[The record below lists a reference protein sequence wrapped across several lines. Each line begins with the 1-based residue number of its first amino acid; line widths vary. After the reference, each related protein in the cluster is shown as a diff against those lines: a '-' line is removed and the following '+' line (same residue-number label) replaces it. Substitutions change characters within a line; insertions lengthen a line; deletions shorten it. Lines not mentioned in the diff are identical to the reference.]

1 MIMPC
6 VGILSPIIMDTSSS
20 STNQINTCRST
31 DFGQPEINSTS
42 SHTLENSDY
51 MGSGHRKSSNNN
63 IDINNS
69 SKAQNCSPD
78 LSHLSY
84 TMVSTPQPPPLDL
97 SNIPNSPSKSQTIDF
112 MEVSSGMILNSPK
125 TTGSLETNTTSTTVT
140 VTVTTTVSSTADT
153 IHDTSINSKSNMKC
167 EVNSNPQDLNPIVPT
182 IEKLAN
188 VNWIEAL
195 KQYTEPHMTIKTN
208 TNESNLDNEIDLTK
222 TSEHNNNNKLN
233 NEQINF
239 NSQTSSPDLTAH
251 FQAILT
257 NLSEFLFNSSQLT
270 NFPKNPMIGNLSYSS
285 PSSATTTSVSL
296 SNSSTSQINSD
307 NLKFDNRN
315 QQSTSLSNSIYPQ
328 NYIEHQ
334 TGYNMFNAADLSST
348 NPSLAIT
355 ASLLSLLVGGQKP
368 SPFLEQPLPQPSTYS
383 KCPISSPK
391 SYQSP
396 DFYPQQFLG
405 NTSIVP
411 PPQPSPSLSQVPPSK
426 FPKSSVTLQHMPL
439 QSSLSPHRSLAATS
453 CPLVDLPNLNESKS
467 SDPRDLLYQL
477 GQQLMAMATSG
488 INGTRPSLDL
498 WNMSNTDGNYN
509 SLNLTSL
516 SNRSNPAYIQ
526 PHINSSTGHIPEQV
540 KSPSLPSSSSLVPS
554 VTSSSY
560 NTSGLEK
567 SFHHIPPPLQ
577 QHHPNTNTGPFSGIS
592 MRGNQKY
599 SAYYQHQRKQGF
611 QTGGMNEYVN
621 NTVGRRQRNSLS
633 PLSTNT
639 RYVGRRLR
647 SGLNNTLLSGTN
659 LEMRNSQRFP
669 AIRNQTASTGNTA
682 STTNSNSNNTGNT
695 VSSSGNSCANFRGNT
710 SYRMMSNIGNLASS
724 HVLNPIKSHLQTEN
738 MNNTT
743 HGHVSSNNNSNNNSS
758 QQTTRHRETAFICSC
773 GKDFESLYIFTLH
786 MKDTGHKPKC
796 DQAEKDIPKLVRG
809 QDMWINSETEQTREI
824 LRCMRCHQSFRS
836 LPELTMHMMKTNH
849 YSEIVYNDSG
859 RCVFVNPDDNRRGS
873 GSTAGSSHYSGS
885 SNLSHTPGKSGLS
898 VMGTFGGRRSH
909 RNMNMNW
916 LNNTQTNNSN
926 ARLSSNEELNSV
938 MKQSIKQHTLTCD
951 KYDTDNSGEISKR
964 FGHLDDEKHLIK
976 SNQLSTSK
984 EYCEEGKNEDEEI
997 QDVQNN
1003 INSLPSPTSSQLGV
1017 SLSPSSTLCKTEE
1030 ENQQSAKSS
1039 LVYDDTLN
1047 KITRKQDTELLENEN
1062 NNNVLQK
1069 VESFAEISINNNNL
1083 STKNE
1088 FSNQNFIQSTS
1099 PESVISVVERN
1110 SPTMRLSPKLHR
1122 KRTYSEAGI
1131 SINSVSDIP
1140 TSNTSTSVDT
1150 VSCTPTS
1157 SPITT
1162 SRNELNY
1169 DDKLDFD
1176 MTVDAKQVIPST
1188 SNSSNTSSKVSST
1201 SEMNKNFSE
1210 SPLSSLQKLVDTTH
1224 KPVKSSSILNSS
1236 SSTNYSSLNLTNN
1249 NIISSNTNN
1258 NKFSRSL
1265 GLTNTTTVHSQY
1277 SPNKSGMN
1285 TCPNSPYSVHSTI
1298 SSGKIQTS
1306 PLSSPI
1312 AENDNLIPALS
1323 ALYAYVERSSS
1334 SSTQLRD
1341 NQCNFK
1347 NDLVSPNNGSNNN
1360 NDNNNNGINNN
1371 NSNNNSNNDNCELN
1385 KDNLPFNNPDK
1396 LNDMNSSVSSPSLLN
1411 HLSTSTINSNAP
1423 NYPCNNDNA
1432 TLLSSQSSPQHS
1444 AVMSQMLPTFPI
1456 PTHPLIQAIY
1466 DAAMSNLAG
1475 QYLNPQIST
1484 CSSNTSMND
1493 PLNTFKYA
1501 VMNFKE
1507 ALDSFEVSST
1517 NTQTNVIQT
1526 PPTSST
1532 TTTPMLPSIGN
1543 NNGNDGHTMD
1553 LANNWLNMLRLL
1565 VESTEKSDGINSGC
1579 CKSINSYSES
1589 PNSNMSTALDRFGS
1603 HRLDDFTQHSSNSK
1617 SLPTTAVHEQST
1629 SSTQQKMLPSLQND
1643 SMHLNYSLAM
1653 NRNRSNYS
1661 YNPTL
1666 PSSSSP
1672 MSTTVMNT
1680 PNMLAANRST
1690 NIPSSFHS
1698 VINRNLNS
1706 YTTANNNNNS
1716 NNISSNINNTNNN
1729 NIMTTIT
1736 KKAKCHFCGKPFANK
1751 GQVRLHI
1758 SKNKCPCL
1766 LQQSCHVAALT
1777 AAFGSSTN
1785 NNTNTV
1791 TNNNNSSVRKMP
1803 QSVGTVKSNPVNTY
1817 LSSTVSKRNN
1827 NITGGNTI
1835 IATTNNSN
1843 VSQTFT
1849 DSIHHCTSNSLGSN
1863 SKDDLTS
1870 APSALSLLKER
1881 FQNYDVNQNSTN
1893 YPNFS
1898 SYLPTNVSNS
1908 VDLKL
1913 TPTSSSTITSLSS
1926 SNNVFPYSS
1935 KTSTASMPISSSM
1948 SNISWLGGLN
1958 CTPSFPTSQLNKDAE
1973 FMNTSI
1979 PGTASTAAA
1988 VNAGHLAAMALLAQ
2002 TLVQLKNASQ
2012 SPSTSNTPLSQ
2023 LMDSVNSNISK
2034 TNMTSPK
2041 PNSSE
2046 NLSESNN
2053 PLLPLIASNL
2063 LNLKPSNQTI
2073 QSGTPFN
2080 FNLESLFNQMNMAKQ
2095 LNSFNWPMNNQAV
2108 NIDDNQSYRQ
2118 PQQSQQQQPQN

>member
-1 MIMPC
+1 MPC
-6 VGILSPIIMDTSSS
+6 VGILTPIIMDTSSS

-31 DFGQPEINSTS
+31 DFTLPEINSPST
-42 SHTLENSDY
+42 HTLQNSDY

-69 SKAQNCSPD
+69 NKAQNRSPD

-97 SNIPNSPSKSQTIDF
+97 SNMPNSPSKSQTIDF
-112 MEVSSGMILNSPK
+112 LEVSSGKMQNSPK
-125 TTGSLETNTTSTTVT
+125 TTGSLETNTTSSIVT
-140 VTVTTTVSSTADT
+140 VTVATTVSSTSD
-153 IHDTSINSKSNMKC
+153 INHDKSINSKSNMKC
-167 EVNSNPQDLNPIVPT
+167 EVNSTPQDLIPIVPT
-182 IEKLAN
+182 IEKLVN

-195 KQYTEPHMTIKTN
+195 KQYTEQHTTTKTN

-270 NFPKNPMIGNLSYSS
+270 NFSKNPMISNLSYST
-285 PSSATTTSVSL
+285 PSSATTTSVPS

-307 NLKFDNRN
+307 NLKFDSRN
-315 QQSTSLSNSIYPQ
+315 QQSTSLSNSMYPQ
-328 NYIEHQ
+328 NFIEHQ
-334 TGYNMFNAADLSST
+334 TGYNMFSAADLSST

-368 SPFLEQPLPQPSTYS
+368 SPFLEQSLPQPSTYS

-391 SYQSP
+391 SYQTP
-396 DFYPQQFLG
+396 DLYPQQFLG

-411 PPQPSPSLSQVPPSK
+411 LPQPSPSSSQVSPSK
-426 FPKSSVTLQHMPL
+426 FSKSSVTLQHMPL
-439 QSSLSPHRSLAATS
+439 QSSLSPHRSLAPAS

-488 INGTRPSLDL
+488 INGTRPNLDL
-498 WNMSNTDGNYN
+498 WNMSNTDSNCN

-516 SNRSNPAYIQ
+516 SNRSNPAHIQ
-526 PHINSSTGHIPEQV
+526 PHINSNAGHIPEQ
-540 KSPSLPSSSSLVPS
+540 
-554 VTSSSY
+554 
-560 NTSGLEK
+560 

-647 SGLNNTLLSGTN
+647 GGLNNALLAGTN

-669 AIRNQTASTGNTA
+669 AIRNQTASIGNTA
-682 STTNSNSNNTGNT
+682 NTINSGGNNTGNT
-695 VSSSGNSCANFRGNT
+695 VSSSGNLCPNFRGNT
-710 SYRMMSNIGNLASS
+710 SYRMMSNIGNIASS

-743 HGHVSSNNNSNNNSS
+743 HGHISSNNSSNNNSS

-873 GSTAGSSHYSGS
+873 NSTASSSHYSGN
-885 SNLSHTPGKSGLS
+885 SNPSHTSGKSGLS

-916 LNNTQTNNSN
+916 LSNTQTNNSN
-926 ARLSSNEELNSV
+926 ARISSNEELNSV
-938 MKQSIKQHTLTCD
+938 MKQNIKQHTLTCD

-964 FGHLDDEKHLIK
+964 FGHLDDDKNVIK
-976 SNQLSTSK
+976 SNQHSTSK
-984 EYCEEGKNEDEEI
+984 GYCEEEKNEDEEI
-997 QDVQNN
+997 QVDAQNN
-1003 INSLPSPTSSQLGV
+1003 INSLSSPTSSQLGI

-1039 LVYDDTLN
+1039 LVYDDTLD
-1047 KITRKQDTELLENEN
+1047 KISRKQDTELIESEN

-1069 VESFAEISINNNNL
+1069 IESFVEISVNNNNL
-1083 STKNE
+1083 STKDE

-1099 PESVISVVERN
+1099 PESVNSAVERN
-1110 SPTMRLSPKLHR
+1110 SPTIRLSPKLHR

-1131 SINSVSDIP
+1131 SINSVLDIP
-1140 TSNTSTSVDT
+1140 TNNTTTSVDT
-1150 VSCTPTS
+1150 VSYTPTS
-1157 SPITT
+1157 SPVTT

-1169 DDKLDFD
+1169 DEKLDFD

-1224 KPVKSSSILNSS
+1224 KPIKSSSLT
-1236 SSTNYSSLNLTNN
+1236 STTS
-1249 NIISSNTNN
+1249 
-1258 NKFSRSL
+1258 
-1265 GLTNTTTVHSQY
+1265 VHSQY

-1298 SSGKIQTS
+1298 SSGKLQTS

-1312 AENDNLIPALS
+1312 AESDNLIPALS

-1334 SSTQLRD
+1334 STQFRD
-1341 NQCNFK
+1341 NQY
-1347 NDLVSPNNGSNNN
+1347 
-1360 NDNNNNGINNN
+1360 
-1371 NSNNNSNNDNCELN
+1371 
-1385 KDNLPFNNPDK
+1385 NLSFNNPDK
-1396 LNDMNSSVSSPSLLN
+1396 LSDMNSSVSSPPLLN
-1411 HLSTSTINSNAP
+1411 HLSTSTISSNTP
-1423 NYPCNNDNA
+1423 NYPCHNDNP

-1484 CSSNTSMND
+1484 CSSNTPMND

-1517 NTQTNVIQT
+1517 NMQSNVIQT
-1526 PPTSST
+1526 PPSSST
-1532 TTTPMLPSIGN
+1532 TTSMLPSVGDN
-1543 NNGNDGHTMD
+1543 SGNDGQAMD
-1553 LANNWLNMLRLL
+1553 LANNWLNMLRSL
-1565 VESTEKSDGINSGC
+1565 VESTEKFDGFNSGC
-1579 CKSINSYSES
+1579 CKSNNSYSES
-1589 PNSNMSTALDRFGS
+1589 SSSNMSTAPDRFGN
-1603 HRLDDFTQHSSNSK
+1603 HRLADFTLHSSNPK
-1617 SLPTTAVHEQST
+1617 SLSTTSIHDQST
-1629 SSTQQKMLPSLQND
+1629 SNIQHKILPSLQND
-1643 SMHLNYSLAM
+1643 SMHLNYSVAM

-1661 YNPTL
+1661 YNSTL

-1672 MSTTVMNT
+1672 ISTTVMNT
-1680 PNMLAANRST
+1680 PNMLAVNRLT

-1698 VINRNLNS
+1698 
-1706 YTTANNNNNS
+1706 
-1716 NNISSNINNTNNN
+1716 
-1729 NIMTTIT
+1729 
-1736 KKAKCHFCGKPFANK
+1736 
-1751 GQVRLHI
+1751 
-1758 SKNKCPCL
+1758 CPCL

-1777 AAFGSSTN
+1777 AAFGSNTN
-1785 NNTNTV
+1785 NNTNTL
-1791 TNNNNSSVRKMP
+1791 TSNNSSVRKMP

-1827 NITGGNTI
+1827 NITSGNTVV
-1835 IATTNNSN
+1835 ATNNNSN

-1849 DSIHHCTSNSLGSN
+1849 DSIHQCTSNSLGSN
-1863 SKDDLTS
+1863 SKDDLIS

-1908 VDLKL
+1908 LEPKL
-1913 TPTSSSTITSLSS
+1913 TPTSSTITSSLSS
-1926 SNNVFPYSS
+1926 SNNVFPHST

-1948 SNISWLGGLN
+1948 SDMSWLGGLN
-1958 CTPSFPTSQLNKDAE
+1958 CTASFPTSQLNKDAE

-2002 TLVQLKNASQ
+2002 TLVQLKNATQ

-2023 LMDSVNSNISK
+2023 LMDSVNSSVSK
-2034 TNMTSPK
+2034 TNITSPK

-2046 NLSESNN
+2046 NLSEQNN
-2053 PLLPLIASNL
+2053 PLLPLLASNL
-2063 LNLKPSNQTI
+2063 LNLKNSNQTL
-2073 QSGTPFN
+2073 QSGMPFN
-2080 FNLESLFNQMNMAKQ
+2080 FNLETLFNQMNMAKQ
-2095 LNSFNWPMNNQAV
+2095 LNSFNWPLNSQAV

-2118 PQQSQQQQPQN
+2118 PQQSQQQQPQD

>member
-6 VGILSPIIMDTSSS
+6 VGILTPIIMDTSSS

-31 DFGQPEINSTS
+31 DFTLPEINSPST
-42 SHTLENSDY
+42 HTLQNSDY

-69 SKAQNCSPD
+69 NKAQNRSPD

-97 SNIPNSPSKSQTIDF
+97 SNMPNSPSKSQTIDF
-112 MEVSSGMILNSPK
+112 LEVSSGKMQNSPK
-125 TTGSLETNTTSTTVT
+125 TTGSLETNTTSSIVT
-140 VTVTTTVSSTADT
+140 VTVATTVSSTSD
-153 IHDTSINSKSNMKC
+153 INHDKSINSKSNMKC
-167 EVNSNPQDLNPIVPT
+167 EVNSTPQDLIPIVPT
-182 IEKLAN
+182 IEKLVN

-195 KQYTEPHMTIKTN
+195 KQYTEQHTTTKTN

-222 TSEHNNNNKLN
+222 TSEHNNNNKPN

-270 NFPKNPMIGNLSYSS
+270 NFSKNPMISNLSYST
-285 PSSATTTSVSL
+285 PSSATTTSVPS

-307 NLKFDNRN
+307 NLKFDSRN
-315 QQSTSLSNSIYPQ
+315 QQSTSLSNSMYPQ
-328 NYIEHQ
+328 NFIEHQ
-334 TGYNMFNAADLSST
+334 TGYNMFSAADLSST

-368 SPFLEQPLPQPSTYS
+368 SPFLEQSLPQPSTYS

-391 SYQSP
+391 SYQTP
-396 DFYPQQFLG
+396 DLYPQQFLG

-411 PPQPSPSLSQVPPSK
+411 LPQPSPSSSQVPPSK
-426 FPKSSVTLQHMPL
+426 FSKSSVTLQHMPL
-439 QSSLSPHRSLAATS
+439 QSSLSPHRSLAPAS

-488 INGTRPSLDL
+488 INGTRPNLDL
-498 WNMSNTDGNYN
+498 WNMSNTDSNCN

-516 SNRSNPAYIQ
+516 SNRSNPAHIQ
-526 PHINSSTGHIPEQV
+526 PHINSNAGHIPEQV
-540 KSPSLPSSSSLVPS
+540 KSPSLSSSSSLVPS
-554 VTSSSY
+554 VTSSF
-560 NTSGLEK
+560 NASGLEK

-647 SGLNNTLLSGTN
+647 SGLNNALLAGTN

-669 AIRNQTASTGNTA
+669 AIRNQTASIGNTA
-682 STTNSNSNNTGNT
+682 NTINSGGNNTGNT
-695 VSSSGNSCANFRGNT
+695 VSSSGNLCPNFRGNT
-710 SYRMMSNIGNLASS
+710 SYRMMSNIGNIASS

-743 HGHVSSNNNSNNNSS
+743 HGHISSNNSSNNNSS

-873 GSTAGSSHYSGS
+873 NSTASSSHYSGN
-885 SNLSHTPGKSGLS
+885 SNPSHTSGKSGLS

-916 LNNTQTNNSN
+916 LSNTQTNNSN
-926 ARLSSNEELNSV
+926 ARISSNEELNSV
-938 MKQSIKQHTLTCD
+938 MKQNIKQHTLTCD

-964 FGHLDDEKHLIK
+964 FGHLDDDKNVIK
-976 SNQLSTSK
+976 SNQHSTSK
-984 EYCEEGKNEDEEI
+984 GYCEEEKNEDEEI
-997 QDVQNN
+997 QVDAQNN
-1003 INSLPSPTSSQLGV
+1003 INSLSSPTSSQLGI

-1039 LVYDDTLN
+1039 LVYDDTLD
-1047 KITRKQDTELLENEN
+1047 KISRKQDTELIESEN

-1069 VESFAEISINNNNL
+1069 IESFVEISVNNNNL
-1083 STKNE
+1083 STKDE

-1099 PESVISVVERN
+1099 PESVNSAVERN
-1110 SPTMRLSPKLHR
+1110 SPTIRLSPKLHR

-1131 SINSVSDIP
+1131 SINSVLDIP
-1140 TSNTSTSVDT
+1140 TNNTTTSVDT
-1150 VSCTPTS
+1150 VSYTPTS
-1157 SPITT
+1157 SPVTT

-1169 DDKLDFD
+1169 DEKLDFD

-1224 KPVKSSSILNSS
+1224 KPIKSSSVLNCS

-1249 NIISSNTNN
+1249 NIISSNANN
-1258 NKFSRSL
+1258 NKFSRSS
-1265 GLTNTTTVHSQY
+1265 GLTSTTSVHSQY

-1298 SSGKIQTS
+1298 SSGKLQTS

-1312 AENDNLIPALS
+1312 AESDNLIPALS

-1334 SSTQLRD
+1334 STQFRD

-1347 NDLVSPNNGSNNN
+1347 NDLAPPNSSNNN
-1360 NDNNNNGINNN
+1360 NN
-1371 NSNNNSNNDNCELN
+1371 NNDNCELS
-1385 KDNLPFNNPDK
+1385 KDNLSFNNPDK
-1396 LNDMNSSVSSPSLLN
+1396 LSDMNSSVSSPPLLN
-1411 HLSTSTINSNAP
+1411 HLSTSTISSNTP
-1423 NYPCNNDNA
+1423 NYPCHNDNP

-1484 CSSNTSMND
+1484 CSSNTPMND

-1517 NTQTNVIQT
+1517 NMQSNVIQT
-1526 PPTSST
+1526 PPSSST
-1532 TTTPMLPSIGN
+1532 TTSMLPSVGDN
-1543 NNGNDGHTMD
+1543 SGNDGQAMD
-1553 LANNWLNMLRLL
+1553 LANNWLNMLRSL
-1565 VESTEKSDGINSGC
+1565 VESTEKFDGFNSGC
-1579 CKSINSYSES
+1579 CKSNNSYSES
-1589 PNSNMSTALDRFGS
+1589 SSSNMSTAPDRFGN
-1603 HRLDDFTQHSSNSK
+1603 HRLADFTLHSSNPK
-1617 SLPTTAVHEQST
+1617 SLSTTSIHDQST
-1629 SSTQQKMLPSLQND
+1629 SNIQHKILPSLQND
-1643 SMHLNYSLAM
+1643 SMHLNYSVAM

-1661 YNPTL
+1661 YNSTL

-1672 MSTTVMNT
+1672 ISTTVMNT
-1680 PNMLAANRST
+1680 PNMLAVNRLT

-1698 VINRNLNS
+1698 VINRSLSS

-1716 NNISSNINNTNNN
+1716 NIISSNTNNTSNN

-1736 KKAKCHFCGKPFANK
+1736 KKAKCHFCSKPFANK

-1777 AAFGSSTN
+1777 AAFGSNTN
-1785 NNTNTV
+1785 NNTNTL
-1791 TNNNNSSVRKMP
+1791 TSNNSSVRKMP

-1827 NITGGNTI
+1827 NITSGNTVV
-1835 IATTNNSN
+1835 ATNNNSN
-1843 VSQTFT
+1843 VNQTFT
-1849 DSIHHCTSNSLGSN
+1849 DSIHQCTSNSLGSN
-1863 SKDDLTS
+1863 SKDDLIS

-1908 VDLKL
+1908 LEPKL
-1913 TPTSSSTITSLSS
+1913 TPTSSTITSSLSS
-1926 SNNVFPYSS
+1926 SNNVFPHST

-1948 SNISWLGGLN
+1948 SDMSWLGGLN
-1958 CTPSFPTSQLNKDAE
+1958 CTASFPTSQLNKDAE

-2002 TLVQLKNASQ
+2002 TLVQLKNATQ

-2023 LMDSVNSNISK
+2023 LMDSVNSSVSK
-2034 TNMTSPK
+2034 TNITSPK

-2046 NLSESNN
+2046 NLSEQNN
-2053 PLLPLIASNL
+2053 PLLPLLASNL
-2063 LNLKPSNQTI
+2063 LNLKNSNQTL
-2073 QSGTPFN
+2073 QSGMPFN
-2080 FNLESLFNQMNMAKQ
+2080 FNLETLFNQMNMAKQ
-2095 LNSFNWPMNNQAV
+2095 LNSFNWPLNSQAV

-2118 PQQSQQQQPQN
+2118 PQQSQQQQPQD